1 MIITIFLLESTG
13 IINLSNTP
21 LQRLF
26 VPLQLSLY
34 KTKQDFSNFVATLGD
49 IRALR
54 ENENNLRAENVVL
67 LAENARLKKLET
79 ENKALR
85 EQLGAKKTEKK
96 LLVAEVIGGDP
107 LAIKSKL
114 LINKGSRD
122 GVKKSDLVIIKDVLL
137 GEIVSVGFSSAT
149 ARLLSDPDTKIPAE
163 TASNVKGIVVGEFG
177 NKIVFDKVVQG
188 EKLKIGEIVF
198 SSGEA
203 DFPKGLVL
211 GKISKVK
218 NYPAALFQRGSLEPL
233 FPYGALETVFIIE
246 N

>member
-1 MIITIFLLESTG
+1 M
-13 IINLSNTP
+13 
-21 LQRLF
+21 
-26 VPLQLSLY
+26 
-34 KTKQDFSNFVATLGD
+34 
-49 IRALR
+49 R
-54 ENENNLRAENVVL
+54 ENENNLRAENAVL
-67 LAENARLKKLET
+67 LAENARLKKLEI

-85 EQLGAKKTEKK
+85 EQLGAGKTTKK

-122 GVKKSDLVIIKDVLL
+122 GVEKGDLVIIKDILL
-137 GEIVSVGFSSAT
+137 GEIISVGFSSAT
-149 ARLLSDPDTKIPAE
+149 ARLLNDPDTKIPAE

-188 EKLKIGEIVF
+188 EKLKVGEIVF

-211 GKISKVK
+211 GAISKVK
-218 NYPAALFQRGSLEPL
+218 NDPAALFQQGSVESIL
-233 FPYGALETVFIIE
+233 PYGTLETVFIME